1 MLHTDCSAQSLEKKL
16 RQRITATWQRQ
27 ELATALQRLASAGDF
42 TLWLDRRIDR
52 QQRFS
57 VHVVDQSLERTLSAV
72 TAKCDCS
79 FTKLASLVYVG
90 PEQTTAALPALIKQA
105 RLPLRKLPSHVRRS
119 WMRADTVS
127 WPRLSEPRALVQS
140 WLTEAKIEL
149 VGDQQIPHDLWTE
162 QSLPAMPLV
171 DRLVLTLVGF
181 DLTCRITDDGKR
193 CQIVPIDYDE
203 LELSSSSP
211 TKKPKPQQTR
221 RSGATDLSKQR
232 FTLRLNQQP
241 LGLVLDKLAEQLQ
254 LTYDW
259 QTLPADKLRQQLV
272 SCDVK
277 NADLDELLRVVFNS
291 ANLRHRRD
299 DNRVTIEAS
308 R

>member
-27 ELATALQRLASAGDF
+27 ELATALQRLASAGNF

-57 VHVVDQSLERTLSAV
+57 AHVVDQSLERTLSAV
-72 TAKCDCS
+72 TSECDCS
-79 FTKLASLVYVG
+79 FAKLASLVYVG
-90 PEQTTAALPALIKQA
+90 PEQANAALPTLIKQA
-105 RLPLRKLPSHVRRS
+105 RLPLRRLPSRVRRN
-119 WMRADTVS
+119 WLRADPVS
-127 WPRLSEPRALVQS
+127 WPRLSEPRALVRM
-140 WLTEAKIEL
+140 WLAEAKIEL

-162 QSLPAMPLV
+162 QSLPAMPLAE
-171 DRLVLTLVGF
+171 RLVLTLVGF
-181 DLTCRITDDGKR
+181 DLTCRITDGGKR
-193 CQIVPIDYDE
+193 CEIVPIDYDG
-203 LELSSSSP
+203 LELGNSPP
-211 TKKPKPQQTR
+211 TKQPKPQQAR
-221 RSGATDLSKQR
+221 RPAATDLAKQR

-241 LGLVLDKLAEQLQ
+241 LGLVLDKLAKQLQ

-277 NADLDELLRVVFNS
+277 NADLDKLLRAVLAS
-291 ANLRHRRD
+291 AKLRHRRD
-299 DNRVTIEAS
+299 DNRVTIEAT

>member
-1 MLHTDCSAQSLEKKL
+1 M
-16 RQRITATWQRQ
+16 
-27 ELATALQRLASAGDF
+27 QRLASAGDF

-52 QQRFS
+52 QQRFNA
-57 VHVVDQSLERTLSAV
+57 HIVDQSLERTLSAV
-72 TAKCDCS
+72 LAECDCG
-79 FTKLASLVYVG
+79 FTKLAGLVYVG
-90 PEQTTAALPALIKQA
+90 PTQATAALHALIKQA
-105 RLPLRKLPSHVRRS
+105 RLPLRRLPSNVRRS
-119 WMRADTVS
+119 WTHADTVS
-127 WPRLSEPRALVQS
+127 WPRLSEPRALVRM
-140 WLTEAKIEL
+140 WLAEAKIEL

-181 DLTCRITDDGKR
+181 DLTCRITDGGKR
-193 CQIVPIDYDE
+193 CEIVPIDYDGM
-203 LELSSSSP
+203 ELSQISP
-211 TKKPKPQQTR
+211 TKQPEPRQAR

-259 QTLPADKLRQQLV
+259 QALPKDKHRQQLV

-277 NADLDELLRVVFNS
+277 NADLDELLRVVFAS

-299 DNRVTIEAS
+299 DNRVLIEAS